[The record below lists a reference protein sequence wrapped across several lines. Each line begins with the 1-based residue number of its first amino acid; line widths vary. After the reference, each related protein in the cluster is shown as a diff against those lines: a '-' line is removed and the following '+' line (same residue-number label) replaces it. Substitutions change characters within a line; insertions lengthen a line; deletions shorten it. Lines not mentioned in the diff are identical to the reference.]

1 MTYKTELEARLHY
14 LVSLLRYTGAR
25 EGSALHAEIL
35 ANYNRITPLPRN
47 HKANQNDSW
56 CAIFANGGAW
66 VLGYRNF
73 PWECSCA
80 NIRKKAKDMGIWNE
94 GWTCTPKLG
103 QWVIYDWKNDG
114 KMDHIGT
121 VCWIAG
127 NKIFVVEGNY
137 DNAVKIRVLT
147 VGDTNVEGFVDLD
160 FTELVESEAISGI
173 PALRLG
179 DCNPHV
185 KFLQT
190 VLKGAGYYD
199 GELDASYGA
208 RTGDSVVEFQAAN
221 GLEPDGKAGPKTMA
235 VITSGKFVVKHID
248 APAIEVENKEET
260 SMKVYDE
267 VEQMPVWAQKPVSEL
282 VDMGIVNGVGG
293 GKLGMNE
300 LLVRFAVMLYRAVD
314 YIAKRCGVSLR

>member
-73 PWECSCA
+73 PWECSCT

-127 NKIFVVEGNY
+127 NKIFVEEGNY

-147 VGDTNVEGFVDLD
+147 VGDSNVEGFVDLD
-160 FTELVESEAISGI
+160 FTELVESDAISGI
-173 PALRLG
+173 PVLRPG

-208 RTGDSVVEFQAAN
+208 RTKDSVIDFQAAN
-221 GLEPDGKAGPKTMA
+221 GLEADGKAGPKTMA
-235 VITSGKFVVKHID
+235 VITSGKFVVKHTNND
-248 APAIEVENKEET
+248 IEEKEDD
-260 SMKVYDE
+260 MKVYNTVKE
-267 VEQMPVWAQKPVSEL
+267 LPEWAQKPIGDL
-282 VDMGIVNGVGG
+282 VDMKIIAGIGEN
-293 GKLGMNE
+293 KLGLSDIM
-300 LLVRFAVMLYRAVD
+300 VRIAVMLYRGMD

>member
-14 LVSLLRYTGAR
+14 LVSLLRYTGAK
-25 EGSALHAEIL
+25 EGSAHHAEIL

-73 PWECSCA
+73 PWECSCT

-127 NKIFVVEGNY
+127 NKIFVEEGNY
-137 DNAVKIRVLT
+137 DNAVKIRVIT
-147 VGDTNVEGFVDLD
+147 VGDSNVEGFVDLD
-160 FTELVESEAISGI
+160 FTELVESDAISGI
-173 PALRLG
+173 PVLRPV

-199 GELDASYGA
+199 GELDASYGT
-208 RTGDSVVEFQAAN
+208 RTKDSVVDFQAAN
-221 GLEPDGKAGPKTMA
+221 GLETDGKAGPKTMA
-235 VITSGKFVVKHID
+235 VITSGKFVVKH
-248 APAIEVENKEET
+248 ANSNIEEKEND
-260 SMKVYDE
+260 MKVYNTVKE
-267 VEQMPVWAQKPVSEL
+267 LPEWAQKPIGDL
-282 VDMGIVNGVGG
+282 VDMKIIAGIGEN
-293 GKLGMNE
+293 KLGLSDIM
-300 LLVRFAVMLYRAVD
+300 VRIAVMLYRGMD
-314 YIAKRCGVSLR
+314 YIAKLCGVSLR

>member
-1 MTYKTELEARLHY
+1 MTYKTDLEARLHY
-14 LVSLLRYTGAR
+14 LVSLLRYTGAK
-25 EGSALHAEIL
+25 EGSANHAEIL

-47 HKANQNDSW
+47 HKATKSDSW

-73 PWECSCA
+73 PWECSCT
-80 NIRKKAKDMGIWNE
+80 NIRKKAKEIGIWNE

-103 QWVIYDWKNDG
+103 QWIIYDWKNDG
-114 KMDHIGT
+114 RMDHIGT

-160 FTELVESEAISGI
+160 FTELVESDAIAGS
-173 PALRLG
+173 PALRPG

-185 KFLQT
+185 KFLQA

-199 GELDASYGA
+199 GELDASYGT
-208 RTGDSVVEFQAAN
+208 RTKDAVIAFQSSN
-221 GLEPDGKAGPKTMA
+221 NLEADGKAGPKTMA
-235 VITSGKFVVKHID
+235 VVTSGKFVHNHSNND
-248 APAIEVENKEET
+248 AEEKENN
-260 SMKVYDE
+260 MKVYNTVDE
-267 VEQMPVWAQKPVSEL
+267 LPVWAQKPVGDL
-282 VDMGIVNGVGG
+282 VDMKIIAGVGEN
-293 GKLGMNE
+293 KLGLSDIM
-300 LLVRFAVMLYRAVD
+300 VRIAVMLYRGMD